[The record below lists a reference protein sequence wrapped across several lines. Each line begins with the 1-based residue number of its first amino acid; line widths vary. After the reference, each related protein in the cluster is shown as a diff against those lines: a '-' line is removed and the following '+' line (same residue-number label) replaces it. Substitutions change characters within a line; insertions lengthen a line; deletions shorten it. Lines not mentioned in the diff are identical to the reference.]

1 MINSR
6 KGQAAANWAN
16 GLIRLIL
23 VLTVLLIGFAT
34 GVLQ

>member
-6 KGQAAANWAN
+6 KGQAAANWSN
-16 GLIRLIL
+16 GILRLIL